1 MKKLLLSALLAGVF
15 SSTVQAQASSVNVY
29 GNLDQ
34 SYYAIQQASGS
45 TANQSGLNSHG
56 WSTSR
61 FGLRG
66 TEDAGGGL
74 TFGFQLESQV
84 SLGTGA
90 VGSSTTGA
98 AQSTTGTAEV
108 FNRAANISA
117 KTKGFGE
124 IKIGRQINPLYAVV
138 SANDALGVNGMGL
151 INYWVLG
158 SRLNGTNVITGQDAG
173 TNIGGASTSGTTP
186 QIFSNGISYTT
197 PDVKGLTAS
206 LFTSP
211 GSGSATTINAGIMR
225 EATLRYV
232 QGGFTASAGYGTV
245 ANTTG
250 ATALRN
256 SVFGASYQFDKFKIS
271 AAKTMSRFDNNLFT
285 SRVGN
290 DLDIT
295 TAGIKYQVT
304 APMWVGVEYTVAQDK
319 YTTANKSST
328 TGLAVNYDLS
338 KRTSLYS
345 MLATTDNSGVS
356 KMTAVYGS
364 AAAMTS
370 GVDNKSLSV
379 GMKHSF

>member
-1 MKKLLLSALLAGVF
+1 MKKLLLSAIMASAMGLAHAQP
-15 SSTVQAQASSVNVY
+15 STVSVY

-34 SYYAIQQASGS
+34 SYYAIQQSAGS

-66 TEDAGGGL
+66 TEALGGG
-74 TFGFQLESQV
+74 TSIGFNLESQV
-84 SLGTGA
+84 TLSTGA

-117 KTKGFGE
+117 KNSLGE
-124 IKIGRQINPLYAVV
+124 IKIGRQLNPFYSAVG
-138 SANDALGVNGMGL
+138 SLDPLGVNGMGL
-151 INYWVLG
+151 INYWVIG
-158 SRLNGTNVITGQDAG
+158 SRLNGSNAITGQDAG
-173 TNIGGASTSGTTP
+173 TNIGGATTSGTTP
-186 QIFSNGISYTT
+186 NIFSNGISYTT
-197 PDVKGLTAS
+197 PTAKGLTARF
-206 LFTSP
+206 FTSP

-225 EATLRYV
+225 EGTLNYQR
-232 QGGFTASAGYGTV
+232 GGFSATAGYGTI

-250 ATALRN
+250 ATAVRN
-256 SVFGASYQFDKFKIS
+256 SVFGASYQFDKFKFT
-271 AAKTMSRFDNNLFT
+271 AARTMTRFDNNLFT

-295 TAGIKYQVT
+295 TAGVKYQVSS
-304 APMWVGVEYTVAQDK
+304 PVWVGIEHTMAQDK
-319 YTTANKSST
+319 YTTANKSAT

-338 KRTSLYS
+338 KRTSVYS
-345 MLATTDNSGVS
+345 MLATTTNSGTA

-364 AAAMTS
+364 SAAMTS
-370 GVDNKSLSV
+370 GAENKSLSV

>member
-1 MKKLLLSALLAGVF
+1 MKKLFLSAIMASAMSLTHAQQ
-15 SSTVQAQASSVNVY
+15 STVSLY

-34 SYYAIQQASGS
+34 SYYVIQQSSGS

-66 TEDAGGGL
+66 IEDIGNG
-74 TFGFQLESQV
+74 TSVGFNLESQV
-84 SLGTGA
+84 TLGTGA
-90 VGSSTTGA
+90 VGSSTTGV

-108 FNRAANISA
+108 FNRAANVSA
-117 KTKGFGE
+117 KNSLGE
-124 IKIGRQINPLYAVV
+124 IKIGRQINPFYASVTGL
-138 SANDALGVNGMGL
+138 DPLGVNGMGL
-151 INYWVLG
+151 INYWVTG
-158 SRLNGTNVITGQDAG
+158 NRLNGTNAITGQDAG
-173 TNIGGASTSGTTP
+173 TNIGSATTSGTTP
-186 QIFSNGISYTT
+186 NIFSNGIGYTS
-197 PDVKGLTAS
+197 PRIKGFTTS

-225 EATLRYV
+225 EGTLNY
-232 QGGFTASAGYGTV
+232 QHGGFSATAGYGTI

-250 ATALRN
+250 AAALRN
-256 SVFGASYQFDKFKIS
+256 SVFGASYQFDKFKFT
-271 AAKTMSRFDNNLFT
+271 AARTMTRFDNNLFT

-295 TAGIKYQVT
+295 TAGVKYQVSS
-304 APMWVGVEYTVAQDK
+304 PVWVGIEHTLAQDK
-319 YTTANKSST
+319 YTTANKSGT

-338 KRTSLYS
+338 KRTSVYS
-345 MLATTDNSGVS
+345 MLASTTNSGTA

-364 AAAMTS
+364 SAAMTS
-370 GVDNKSLSV
+370 GANNKSLSV

>member
-1 MKKLLLSALLAGVF
+1 MKKLLLSAILASAMGLTHAQP
-15 SSTVQAQASSVNVY
+15 STVSVY

-34 SYYAIQQASGS
+34 SYYAIQQSSGS

-66 TEDAGGGL
+66 VENIGSGTNI
-74 TFGFQLESQV
+74 GFNLESQV
-84 SLGTGA
+84 TLGTGA

-117 KTKGFGE
+117 KNSLGE
-124 IKIGRQINPLYAVV
+124 IKIGRQLNPFYSAVG
-138 SANDALGVNGMGL
+138 SLDPLGVNGMGL
-151 INYWVLG
+151 INYWVIG
-158 SRLNGTNVITGQDAG
+158 SRLNGANAITGQDAG
-173 TNIGGASTSGTTP
+173 TNIGGATTSGTTP
-186 QIFSNGISYTT
+186 NIFSNGIGYTS
-197 PDVKGLTAS
+197 PQIKGLTAR

-225 EATLRYV
+225 EGTLNYQR
-232 QGGFTASAGYGTV
+232 GGFSATAGYGTI

-250 ATALRN
+250 ATAVRN
-256 SVFGASYQFDKFKIS
+256 SVFGASYQFDKFKFT
-271 AAKTMSRFDNNLFT
+271 AARTMTRFDNNLFT

-295 TAGIKYQVT
+295 TAGVKYQVSS
-304 APMWVGVEYTVAQDK
+304 PVWVGIEHTMAQDK
-319 YTTANKSST
+319 YTTANKSAT

-345 MLATTDNSGVS
+345 MLASTTNSGTA

-364 AAAMTS
+364 SAAMTS
-370 GVDNKSLSV
+370 GADNKSLSV

>member
-1 MKKLLLSALLAGVF
+1 MKKILLSAIMASAMGLAHAQP
-15 SSTVQAQASSVNVY
+15 STVSVY

-34 SYYAIQQASGS
+34 SYYAIQQSAGS

-66 TEDAGGGL
+66 TEDLGGG
-74 TFGFQLESQV
+74 TSIGFNLESQV
-84 SLGTGA
+84 TLGTGA

-117 KTKGFGE
+117 KNSLGE
-124 IKIGRQINPLYAVV
+124 IKIGRQINPFYSAVG
-138 SANDALGVNGMGL
+138 SLDPLGVNGAGL
-151 INYWVLG
+151 INYWVIG
-158 SRLNGTNVITGQDAG
+158 SRLNGSNAITGQDAG
-173 TNIGGASTSGTTP
+173 TNIGGATTSGTTP
-186 QIFSNGISYTT
+186 NIFSNGISYTT
-197 PDVKGLTAS
+197 PTAKGLTARF
-206 LFTSP
+206 FTSP

-225 EATLRYV
+225 EGTLNYQR
-232 QGGFTASAGYGTV
+232 GGFSATAGYGTI

-250 ATALRN
+250 ATAVRN
-256 SVFGASYQFDKFKIS
+256 SVFGASYQFDKFKFT
-271 AAKTMSRFDNNLFT
+271 AARTMTRFDNNLFT

-295 TAGIKYQVT
+295 TAGVKYQVSS
-304 APMWVGVEYTVAQDK
+304 PVWVGIEHTMAQDK
-319 YTTANKSST
+319 YTTANKSAT

-338 KRTSLYS
+338 KRTSVYS
-345 MLATTDNSGVS
+345 MLATTTNSGTA

-364 AAAMTS
+364 SAAMTS
-370 GVDNKSLSV
+370 GAENKSLSV

>member
-15 SSTVQAQASSVNVY
+15 TNTVQAQASNVTVY

-34 SYYAIQQASGS
+34 SYYVVQQASGS
-45 TANQSGLNSHG
+45 ATKQSGLNSHG

-66 TEDAGGGL
+66 TEQLSGG
-74 TFGFQLESQV
+74 TSVGFNLESQV
-84 SLGTGA
+84 SLNSGA
-90 VGSSTTGA
+90 VGSSVTGA

-108 FNRAANISA
+108 FNRAANISVSN
-117 KTKGFGE
+117 KDYGE
-124 IKIGRQINPLYAVV
+124 IRIGRQMNPLYAVV
-138 SANDALGVNGMGL
+138 AANDALGVNGMGL

-158 SRLNGTNVITGQDAG
+158 SRMNGVNAITGQDAG
-173 TNIGGASTSGTTP
+173 TNLGGATTSGTTP
-186 QIFSNGISYTT
+186 NIFSNGISYTT
-197 PDVKGLTAS
+197 PTAKGLTARF
-206 LFTSP
+206 FTSP
-211 GSGSATTINAGIMR
+211 GSGSGTTVNAGAMR
-225 EATLRYV
+225 EGALRYV
-232 QGGFTASAGYGTV
+232 QGGFTASAAYGTV
-245 ANTTG
+245 ANSNG

-256 SVFGASYQFDKFKIS
+256 SVVGASYQFNKFKIS
-271 AAKTMSRFDNNLFT
+271 AAKTMTRFDNNLFT

-295 TAGIKYQVT
+295 TAGVRYQVNT
-304 APMWVGVEYTVAQDK
+304 PMWVGIEHTVAQDK
-319 YTTANKSST
+319 YATANKSST

-345 MLATTDNSGVS
+345 MLATTNNSGAS

-364 AAAMTS
+364 AAAMNS
-370 GVDNKSLSV
+370 GVDNKSVSV

>member
-1 MKKLLLSALLAGVF
+1 MKKLLLSAILASAMGLTHAQP
-15 SSTVQAQASSVNVY
+15 STVSVY

-34 SYYAIQQASGS
+34 SYYAIQQSSGS

-66 TEDAGGGL
+66 VEDIGSG
-74 TFGFQLESQV
+74 TNIGFNLESQV
-84 SLGTGA
+84 TLSSGA

-117 KTKGFGE
+117 KNSLGE
-124 IKIGRQINPLYAVV
+124 IKIGRQLNPFYGAV
-138 SANDALGVNGMGL
+138 SSLDPLGVNGMGL
-151 INYWVLG
+151 INYWVIG
-158 SRLNGTNVITGQDAG
+158 SRLNGANAITGQDAG
-173 TNIGGASTSGTTP
+173 TNIGGATTSGTTP
-186 QIFSNGISYTT
+186 NIFSNGIGYTS
-197 PDVKGLTAS
+197 PQIKGLTAR

-225 EATLRYV
+225 EGTLNYQR
-232 QGGFTASAGYGTV
+232 GGFSATAGYGTI

-250 ATALRN
+250 ATAVRN
-256 SVFGASYQFDKFKIS
+256 SVFGASYQFDKFKFT
-271 AAKTMSRFDNNLFT
+271 AARTMTRFDNNLFT

-295 TAGIKYQVT
+295 TAGVKYQVSS
-304 APMWVGVEYTVAQDK
+304 PVWVGIEHTMAQDK
-319 YTTANKSST
+319 YTTANKSAT

-338 KRTSLYS
+338 KRTSVYS
-345 MLATTDNSGVS
+345 MLASTTNSGTA

-364 AAAMTS
+364 SAAMTS
-370 GVDNKSLSV
+370 GADNKSLSV